1 MLDGGNGGMS
11 KAVAADALKRL
22 RTSLADVEAV
32 EQALRSQV
40 MLYESVLASLVEG
53 IAVQDLTGK
62 VVAFNASALRI
73 LGVTAEQLSRRTSL
87 DPVWAAVNADGSPF
101 PAQQTGAGWN
111 RPWLRRSLAPSAAV
125 RCSVSS
131 SPTST
136 SSRLSTIDSAMPPAT
151 RRFGKWPAGSGSTFA
166 RATWWPGSAVTSSPS
181 CSRA

>member
-73 LGVTAEQLSRRTSL
+73 LGLTADQLLGRTSL
-87 DPVWAAVNADGSPF
+87 DPSWAAVHADGSPF
-101 PAQQTGAGWN
+101 PGEQHPAMVT
-111 RPWLRRSLAPSAAV
+111 LRTAEPVLGVLMGV
-125 RCSVSS
+125 RLPGGGTRWISV
-131 SPTST
+131 
-136 SSRLSTIDSAMPPAT
+136 
-151 RRFGKWPAGSGSTFA
+151 
-166 RATWWPGSAVTSSPS
+166 
-181 CSRA
+181 